1 MTPAAGPSRA
11 PLAIETHGSTIVLS
25 LGGELDEQAGAAL
38 VEAAEAAL
46 EREPERID
54 IDLRDLARWTNE
66 GVRALV
72 RCREVCSPLLGGL
85 HYRTGRGPGRDAL
98 LAAYT

>member
-1 MTPAAGPSRA
+1 MTHVAPSSRA
-11 PLAIETHGSTIVLS
+11 PLAIENHGSTIVLA
-25 LGGELDEQAGAAL
+25 LGHELDERAGAAL

-46 EREPERID
+46 QCEPERID
-54 IDLRDLARWTNE
+54 IDLRNLVTWTAD

-72 RCREVCSPLLGGL
+72 RCREVCTSLLGGL

-98 LAAYT
+98 LAAYS